1 MEYKTILILGGNSD
15 LAKSL
20 AKDLAKLGFNLI
32 LTSRKKGQLDS
43 FKSDLEIKY
52 SIKCDIE
59 FLDILDFE
67 SHQVFYEKLSAKTD
81 IVITCIGYLDNQNI
95 SQNNF
100 NETLKSIQ
108 SNFTGLVSVLNIIA
122 NDFENKKS
130 GIIIGISSIAGDRG
144 RSSNYIYGSAKSAFS
159 TYLSGLRNRLYKNG
173 VKVITVKPG
182 FIRTKMTS
190 HLELNNMLTASTE
203 NISKDIINAIKKNKD
218 VIYTRWFWKY
228 IILIIKYIPERIF
241 KSLNI

>member
-43 FKSDLEIKY
+43 FKYDLEIKY
-52 SIKCDIE
+52 SVKCEIE

-108 SNFTGLVSVLNIIA
+108 SNFTGLVSILNIIA

-203 NISKDIINAIKKNKD
+203 NISKDIINAINKNKD
-218 VIYTRWFWKY
+218 IVYTRWFWKY